1 MSTDTLWHGLSM
13 GVTLAGL
20 TLLALGIVLF
30 VQFLVEAVTDWFAR
44 RRQARIAAIE
54 AELDAKQAE
63 LRRTILSL
71 ATQLAAERDEVSREM
86 ARQASLTFRK
96 NPPTT

>member
-30 VQFLVEAVTDWFAR
+30 VQFLVEAVTAWFAR

-63 LRRTILSL
+63 LRRTILNL
-71 ATQLAAERDEVSREM
+71 AQQLAAERDMVSREM
-86 ARQASLTFRK
+86 ARQAFLASGKT
-96 NPPTT
+96 PPTT

>member
-1 MSTDTLWHGLSM
+1 MNTDTLWHGLSM

-30 VQFLVEAVTDWFAR
+30 VQLLVEAATAWFAR

-54 AELDAKQAE
+54 AELNRKQE
-63 LRRTILSL
+63 QLRRTILSL
-71 ATQLAAERDEVSREM
+71 AQQLATERDQVSREM
-86 ARQASLTFRK
+86 TRQAFLTSGK
-96 NPPTT
+96 IPPTS